1 VEEKSMAILTKILK
15 FIDWLSETS
24 GSLGKWFAFLL
35 VLVGSYEAIA
45 RHFFN
50 APTIWAYDSMCMA
63 GGVIYMLGASYNY
76 RHDAHT
82 RVDLIYSAISS
93 RKKALV
99 DVICSIFLFFPLM
112 IIMFKLSVTWSLRA
126 WRINEVMFNSFWYPP
141 AAPYRTVFAIGLLLL
156 ILQGTA
162 KFIRDLYFV
171 IRGKE
176 IA

>member
-1 VEEKSMAILTKILK
+1 MAILTKILN

-24 GSLGKWFAFLL
+24 GSVGKWFAFLL
-35 VLVGSYEAIA
+35 VLVGSFEAIA

-63 GGVIYMLGASYNY
+63 GGVVYMLGASYNY

-82 RVDLIYSAISS
+82 RVDLIYSALSR

-99 DVICSIFLFFPLM
+99 DVVCSIFLFFPLM
-112 IIMFKLSVTWSLRA
+112 IIMFKLSVTWALRA

>member
-1 VEEKSMAILTKILK
+1 MAILTKLLK
-15 FIDWLSETS
+15 FVDWLSETS
-24 GSLGKWFAFLL
+24 GSIGKWFAFLL

-63 GGVIYMLGASYNY
+63 GGVVYMLGASYNY
-76 RHDAHT
+76 LHNAHT
-82 RVDLIYSAISS
+82 RVDLIYSAISP

-99 DVICSIFLFFPLM
+99 DVVCAIFLFFPLM
-112 IIMFKLSVTWSLRA
+112 IIMFKLAVIWAARA

-141 AAPYRTVFAIGLLLL
+141 AAPYRTVFAIGLFLL
-156 ILQGTA
+156 ILQAAA

-176 IA
+176 ID